1 MPWCDQ
7 LIAKVWVSHYSGDG
21 FWLLGSQKA
30 ESVLSSAV
38 QLGGG
43 QLARVCKSLAGNVQ
57 TDLLLLHA
65 LVPAQ
70 PLPAALFWGWYIQN
84 FYF

>member
-1 MPWCDQ
+1 M
-7 LIAKVWVSHYSGDG
+7 AKAWVSRYSGGG

-30 ESVLSSAV
+30 DPMLSSAL

-43 QLARVCKSLAGNVQ
+43 ELARVCKSLAGNVQ
-57 TDLLLLHA
+57 TDFLLLLYA

-70 PLPAALFWGWYIQN
+70 PLPAVLFWDWYVQN